1 MDAVAMM
8 TVQMANDVAP
18 SGSPPSGI
26 RMEKATAVPP
36 RTPPTCRTF
45 DRAMMAQRMLI
56 QPMPP
61 MCGGTLL

>member
-36 RTPPTCRTF
+36 RT
-45 DRAMMAQRMLI
+45 AA
-56 QPMPP
+56 
-61 MCGGTLL
+61 